1 MIGESKEA
9 AISVN
14 SSISNLV
21 ISTNP
26 SLPSDSAAPV
36 AVAVAVAVAMGGQ
49 KCNTC
54 GGNFPGAAEYRN
66 HFRYV
71 TVLS

>member
-26 SLPSDSAAPV
+26 SLPSDSAAP
-36 AVAVAVAVAMGGQ
+36 APAAVAVAMGGQ